1 MLVDDMVDTAGTLC
15 KAATALKKSGAKKVV
30 AYATHPVLSGDA
42 LNNISNSEL
51 DKLVVSNSI
60 PLSDDA
66 KKCKK
71 INVLPLGPM
80 LAEAI
85 RRISNK
91 ESISAMFL

>member
-1 MLVDDMVDTAGTLC
+1 MSKTLKKEYKANSKKSLC
-15 KAATALKKSGAKKVV
+15 KSKK
-30 AYATHPVLSGDA
+30 
-42 LNNISNSEL
+42 E
-51 DKLVVSNSI
+51 
-60 PLSDDA
+60 